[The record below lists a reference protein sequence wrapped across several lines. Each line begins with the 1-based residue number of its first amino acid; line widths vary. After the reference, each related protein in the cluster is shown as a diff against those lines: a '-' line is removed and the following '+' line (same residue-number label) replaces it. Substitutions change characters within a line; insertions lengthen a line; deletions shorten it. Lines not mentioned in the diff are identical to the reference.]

1 MVCTAGACAVT
12 SVIRNNHSRNIQN
25 VRCSDNHKDTKQ
37 NILTDYQKRRIE
49 EQMERIVEQDIRNGV
64 IQL

>member
-1 MVCTAGACAVT
+1 MVCAAGACAVT
-12 SVIRNNHSRNIQN
+12 SVIRNNHSCNIQN

-37 NILTDYQKRRIE
+37 NIFTDYQKRRIE

>member
-1 MVCTAGACAVT
+1 MVCTAGACAVA
-12 SVIRNNHSRNIQN
+12 SVIRNNHSSNIQN
-25 VRCSDNHKDTKQ
+25 AKCSSNHKDTEQ
-37 NILTDYQKRRIE
+37 NTLTDYQKRRIE